1 VEENIRGF
9 EGTYPKV
16 GKPIYIDPS
25 SAVIGNVEL
34 GDHVSVWPHAVIRG
48 DDAAI
53 HVGSWTNIQDN
64 CVVHGDAD
72 HDTRIGEYCV
82 VGHGAIIHGCAID
95 DGCMVGMGS
104 ILLNGVV
111 VGKGCLIGA
120 GTLLTEGKSFPPGSL
135 ILGSPGSVVRALSPE
150 ERAGIRAAATS
161 YWEKAVKHLKQR

>member
-1 VEENIRGF
+1 VEKNIRGF

-64 CVVHGDAD
+64 W
-72 HDTRIGEYCV
+72 IGEYCV
-82 VGHGAIIHGCAID
+82 VGHGALIHGCAID

-120 GTLLTEGKSFPPGSL
+120 GTLLTEGKSFPHGSL

-150 ERAGIRAAATS
+150 EIAGIRAAATS
-161 YWEKAVKHLKQR
+161 YWEKAMKHLRQR